1 MVCCEDDITYRGLV
15 CKGVVV
21 SGLAKRDWIIVT
33 AKIEKEFHEMYED
46 EGPVLYATEIKRT
59 SEPEQQVV
67 TFY

>member
-21 SGLAKRDWIIVT
+21 SGLEKRDWIIVT
-33 AKIEKEFHEMYED
+33 AKITKEFHEMYEE

-59 SEPEQQVV
+59 SEPDQQVV